1 VTPYPPTS
9 PVYGWPLLQGSQ
21 INDWRDVVD
30 ALLAVEETMA
40 AVAATAG
47 GISQAAA
54 DLRYLLLTGGS
65 LSGSLAITGNLSATG
80 SGSFGTTLTVA
91 AQQVKASA
99 TAGNVLVWNPD
110 GFYVPDPAGASAGT
124 VWISFVVDGGGSAIT
139 TGQKGHFAVPAG
151 EIVEVALLANAS
163 GSIVLDLWKDTYAN
177 YPPVVGDSICASAKP
192 TLASA
197 IKAQDTTLTGW
208 TTTLADGDL
217 LAVNVDSAATVTRVT
232 LALRIVRS

>member
-1 VTPYPPTS
+1 M
-9 PVYGWPLLQGSQ
+9 Q
-21 INDWRDVVD
+21 
-30 ALLAVEETMA
+30 E
-40 AVAATAG
+40 VAATAG

-54 DLRYLLLTGGS
+54 DLRYLLLTGGA
-65 LSGSLAITGNLSATG
+65 LSGSLAVAGNVSATG

-110 GFYVPDPAGASAGT
+110 GFYVPDPAGASAGH
-124 VWISFVVDGGGSAIT
+124 VWVSFVIDGGGTAIT

-151 EIVEVALLANAS
+151 EIVEVVLLANAS
-163 GSIVLDLWKDTYAN
+163 GSIVLDLWRDTYAN

-197 IKAQDTTLTGW
+197 VKAQDTTLTGW
-208 TTTLADGDL
+208 TTTVAEGDII
-217 LAVNVDSAATVTRVT
+217 AVNVDSAATVTRVT

>member
-9 PVYGWPLLQGSQ
+9 PVYGWPLLQGTA
-21 INDWRDVVD
+21 INDWRHVVD

-40 AVAATAG
+40 EVAATAG

-65 LSGSLAITGNLSATG
+65 LSGSLAVAGNVSATG
-80 SGSFGTTLTVA
+80 TGSFGSTLTVA
-91 AQQVKASA
+91 AKQIKASA

-110 GFYVPDPAGASAGT
+110 GFYVPDPAGVSAGALWT
-124 VWISFVVDGGGSAIT
+124 SFVIDGGGSAIT

-151 EIVEVALLANAS
+151 TIVEAVLLADVA
-163 GSIVLDLWKDTYAN
+163 GSLVVDLWKDSYTN
-177 YPPVVGDSICASAKP
+177 YPPAVGDSICAAAKP
-192 TLASA
+192 TLTGAA
-197 IKAQDTTLTGW
+197 KAQDTTLTGW
-208 TTTLADGDL
+208 TTAVAEGDII
-217 LAVNVDSAATVTRVT
+217 AVNVDSAATVTRVT